1 MRRGRRVGG
10 VWPPHARVAGA
21 DASHSR
27 RLDRGTFGRARR
39 EEPARTG
46 SGSQKPL
53 RERARARAV
62 YMRCIRRCK
71 LCRFVKPFVLRPL
84 PKGPVAKAVIVYFM
98 ACKYSISGETRV
110 HMCAPQSTRHASS
123 LHRSVAGSHGHA
135 SLLSPLSGTRE
146 LRTRTR
152 HGRARRSP
160 HAARTIT
167 FQHTRH
173 YTEFYIAPLPLAGR
187 CIASFRGQQ
196 VTSPRLV

>member
-1 MRRGRRVGG
+1 MRRGRRVGS
-10 VWPPHARVAGA
+10 VWPPTCACRRGRRVALSSSRSRHFWTRAAGRTCA
-21 DASHSR
+21 DR
-27 RLDRGTFGRARR
+27 VRLTEAPQRTR
-39 EEPARTG
+39 ESSLCT
-46 SGSQKPL
+46 
-53 RERARARAV
+53 
-62 YMRCIRRCK
+62 CIRRCK

>member
-1 MRRGRRVGG
+1 MLAAYGRRMRASPGPTRRTLVVSIEALLDARGG
-10 VWPPHARVAGA
+10 KNLRGQGQAHRSPSENARE
-21 DASHSR
+21 
-27 RLDRGTFGRARR
+27 L
-39 EEPARTG
+39 
-46 SGSQKPL
+46 
-53 RERARARAV
+53 AV
-62 YMRCIRRCK
+62 YMYFRRCK